1 MGFKCTLSYI
11 KSLHWIIKWL
21 LHSTPPPSI
30 PVSTVWIKPIA
41 GFPRGLKTP
50 KPKWPF
56 GNCCWSSKTL
66 TTRYNSLYLE
76 KTLMIGKTEGRRKRG
91 WQRMRWLDGITNS
104 MDMSL
109 GKLREIVK
117 GREAWCAAL
126 HGVAK
131 MHTWLSDWTTTTICS
146 GSKLSAQ
153 ERIQ

>member
-21 LHSTPPPSI
+21 LHSTPLPSI

-91 WQRMRWLDGITNS
+91 WQRMRWLDGITDS
-104 MDMSL
+104 VDTDL
-109 GKLREIVK
+109 
-117 GREAWCAAL
+117 
-126 HGVAK
+126 
-131 MHTWLSDWTTTTICS
+131 
-146 GSKLSAQ
+146 SKLQGIVEGGKPGVLQPMGSQRVGHNSVNNNKAFWRKNQ
-153 ERIQ
+153 LLSRHFLT

>member
-21 LHSTPPPSI
+21 LHSTPLPSI

-91 WQRMRWLDGITNS
+91 WQRMRWLDGITDS
-104 MDMSL
+104 KDMSL
-109 GKLREIVK
+109 
-117 GREAWCAAL
+117 
-126 HGVAK
+126 
-131 MHTWLSDWTTTTICS
+131 
-146 GSKLSAQ
+146 SKLQ
-153 ERIQ
+153 ETEKDRKPSVLQFMGSQLDTTEWLNNLTQQSHYWAYTVRKP